1 VPVIPVWQGKQIAA
15 VRNGVTGVD
24 KTFDPSFTF
33 RFWLV
38 GKS

>member
-1 VPVIPVWQGKQIAA
+1 
-15 VRNGVTGVD
+15 VRTGVTGVQS
-24 KTFDPSFTF
+24 TLDPSYTF